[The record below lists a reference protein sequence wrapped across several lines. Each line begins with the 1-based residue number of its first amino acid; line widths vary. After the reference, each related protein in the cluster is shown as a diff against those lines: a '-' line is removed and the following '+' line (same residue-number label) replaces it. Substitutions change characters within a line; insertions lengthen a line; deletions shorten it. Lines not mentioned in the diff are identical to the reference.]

1 LNSIGIEIEIGAG
14 IDIDFDRDIDSD
26 FCNGN
31 YVKYNRNNPEPQTLF
46 SYNAGE
52 EQLNIQ

>member
-1 LNSIGIEIEIGAG
+1 MNSIGIEIEIGVG

-31 YVKYNRNNPEPQTLF
+31 YVEHNRNNPKPSSPTTLEK
-46 SYNAGE
+46 N
-52 EQLNIQ
+52 N